1 MQPSFTPEKSP
12 DEWGANEQER
22 SEIELRSL
30 RNFWESL
37 GARTALMTA
46 PDHDRL
52 VARISHVPHVLS
64 AVCALVALKNPG
76 DGDYAGQ
83 GLRDT
88 SRVGGGDPAMWTEI
102 LMENREQIEAPLRE
116 CGNILTELADYLV
129 GKGIPF
135 RTAHD
140 ISGQVVL
147 LALEQDAPIE
157 DLSLAQ
163 LQSLCSDIDED
174 VYPVLQLEYGVD
186 KRNILGGTSAET
198 VTKALYEE
206 LEKLDKLG

>member
-1 MQPSFTPEKSP
+1 MGYSN
-12 DEWGANEQER
+12 A
-22 SEIELRSL
+22 
-30 RNFWESL
+30 
-37 GARTALMTA
+37 
-46 PDHDRL
+46 
-52 VARISHVPHVLS
+52 
-64 AVCALVALKNPG
+64 
-76 DGDYAGQ
+76 
-83 GLRDT
+83 
-88 SRVGGGDPAMWTEI
+88 
-102 LMENREQIEAPLRE
+102 
-116 CGNILTELADYLV
+116 TELADYLV